1 MSELSARDEK
11 VASGPSMAAAR
22 WQRVQDV
29 FSVLVECEPSE
40 RQARLDRECDGDEQL
55 RAEVGSLL
63 AGHEQ
68 SGLLDGLA
76 QQLSAPAV
84 WRARV
89 DALEQQGR
97 QLAQY
102 RVLEQLGAGGMGFVY
117 KAHDERLNRSV
128 ALKFLP
134 PHLGTREE
142 AKGRLLAE
150 ARAAA
155 RLDHPNICTIHEI
168 GETADGQLFIAM
180 PLYEGETLQQRLER
194 AGALSFVDAM
204 SIGLQIAAGLA
215 KAHERGIVH
224 RDIKPSNIVILADG
238 AVKILD
244 FGIARIDDAALA
256 THEGGALGTLAY
268 MSPEQAR
275 GERVDARTDIFSL
288 GVVLYEM
295 LAGERPALGQSV
307 RTMGAAGVPTMRV
320 PAMRM
325 ISEIRPEVPTAM
337 DTLLATA
344 LASTPDERYSSM
356 PSLSKELAAL
366 LEGERADNHSAVGAQ
381 STKAEVER
389 RRTAVL
395 VCRISDYP
403 ALLEHL
409 TPERLEDLLRQIR
422 AAAVEVVRA
431 HAGLVNQTLDDE
443 IVALFGAPTTHEDDD
458 LRAVRAAM
466 ELLERIA
473 ALSLAWQQ
481 ELRSPLSLQCG
492 LHSGAL
498 VARRLNAGP
507 QRYALSGRPVQ
518 VAERLA
524 ALAPANAILVT
535 RECAALIA
543 PFVVIEEQNRAP
555 IIVDT
560 DTRPLVAC
568 RILGV
573 SGLQTRIE
581 VAVHRG
587 LTPLSGRVA
596 ELAMIEAHCA
606 RARAGEGQVVLLIG
620 EAGVGKSRLL
630 HELRERICGLEV
642 QVLQARCRS
651 YGEAPYAPFTAVL
664 RDALQ
669 VRNEGRD
676 AAAVLVQRLHE
687 IDPALDRFTALYL
700 HLLSIPSEPHPLPRH
715 LRGEHLRESVT
726 EALAAILVALTY
738 AKPTVFLLEDWHWS
752 DQGSNETL
760 LRLLEVA
767 SALPMMILIASR
779 PEGIARLTALP
790 AATRIQ
796 LAPLDFDSSR
806 EIIQSVLGAERLSN
820 RLVRRIYE
828 RSGGN
833 PFFIEEV
840 CHTLI
845 EQGLIGA
852 RDEEDAND
860 LENLNI
866 PDTVQAVLRSRL
878 DGLDKDVLEV
888 LRVASVI
895 GREFTH
901 ALLLECLAS
910 NIKAAHALDRL
921 KAVGLIQQVSV
932 GLEASYRF
940 KHALTQ
946 EVTYDS
952 LLTHQRR
959 ALHAVVGRAME
970 LQYAQRTDEPSDLL
984 GFHFARAEAWEQ
996 AVRYGQRAANRAS
1009 ALSQFAGALA
1019 TLDRVHACL
1028 MHLPEN
1034 SERQTLLVDLLLQQE
1049 RLCETLGQRQ
1059 RQQQLIV
1066 ELIALLAPL
1075 GSSAKL
1081 ALAYLR
1087 QGDLATLLRRFD
1099 AADRALNTSLRMSRE
1114 LSDAALERHALRSL
1128 GLLRWHEGRHE
1139 EALGITQNALVIAR
1153 ERGDKLGIAGD
1164 LANLGVIFKSMGE
1177 YERALASFE
1186 DGMSTPELAHDPS
1199 ILVYSLQNVANV
1211 HRELGQLDRAREYLE
1226 RANEISRVHLMPI
1239 QRSFHLMG
1247 IAHILFH
1254 QGRIDECLQTYREA
1268 IELSRRAHHADGLV
1282 QSLRALG
1289 DVLFGLQRDVEALP
1303 LLEEAAALFARLE
1316 DPTSEVEM
1324 LSRAAIIHERS
1335 SQPEKALDTWGTVR
1349 TLHVNLRDPQGELTA
1364 LEGIARVKRKTAA
1377 RGDDV
1382 ISHTSAA
1389 LALACALGER
1399 RRELALRNSLG
1410 ILEWESG
1417 HYAEALRQYEIALG
1431 QAREMRDRPSEGL
1444 LLNSLGITLLRLDRC
1459 EEARTVLESS
1469 VALNKETGEQMLEA
1483 HALTVLGDVRR
1494 ARGAFDEARD
1504 CFERSLALRRTFGD
1518 SAGEQNVLRR
1528 LAEVTSQMEGDS
1540 G

>member
-1 MSELSARDEK
+1 MNELGTDADEDRQ
-11 VASGPSMAAAR
+11 VRASSFEAAR

-29 FSVLVECEPSE
+29 FSIIVACELGE
-40 RQARLDRECDGDEQL
+40 RQARLERECAGDGKL
-55 RAEVGSLL
+55 RAEVESLV

-68 SGLLDGLA
+68 LGLLDGLA
-76 QQLSAPAV
+76 QELSAPAV
-84 WRARV
+84 WRARI

-97 QLAQY
+97 HVAQY
-102 RVLEQLGAGGMGFVY
+102 HVLEQLGAGGMGFVY
-117 KAHDERLNRSV
+117 KAHDERLNRYV

-134 PHLGTREE
+134 PHLGTRAD
-142 AKGRLLAE
+142 AKSRLLAE

-155 RLDHPNICTIHEI
+155 SLDHPNICTIHEI
-168 GETADGQLFIAM
+168 GETSDGQLFIAM

-194 AGALSFVDAM
+194 TGTLSFVDAA
-204 SIGLQIAAGLA
+204 SIALQIAAGLA
-215 KAHERGIVH
+215 KAHEQGIVH
-224 RDIKPSNIVILADG
+224 RDVKPSNVVVLADG

-244 FGIARIDDAALA
+244 FGIARIDDAAVA

-295 LAGERPALGQSV
+295 LAGERPSPAHRSHLQS
-307 RTMGAAGVPTMRV
+307 AAGVQ
-320 PAMRM
+320 AMRTM
-325 ISEIRPEVPTAM
+325 SEIRPDVPTGL
-337 DTLLATA
+337 DTLLVTA

-356 PSLSKELAAL
+356 ASLSSELAAL
-366 LEGERADNHSAVGAQ
+366 LHGEQPEARLAFGMS
-381 STKAEVER
+381 STKAPLER
-389 RRTAVL
+389 RRAAVL
-395 VCRISDYP
+395 VCRIAGY
-403 ALLEHL
+403 AVLLEQL
-409 TPERLEDLLRQIR
+409 TPERLEELLRQIR

-443 IVALFGAPTTHEDDD
+443 IVALFGAPTAHEDDD

-466 ELLERIA
+466 ELLKRVE
-473 ALSLAWQQ
+473 ALNLVWRQ

-518 VAERLA
+518 VAQRLA
-524 ALAPANAILVT
+524 ALAPANAIFAS
-535 RECAALIA
+535 RECAGLIA
-543 PFVVIEEQNRAP
+543 PFVLIEEQNQTP
-555 IIVDT
+555 IMVDT
-560 DTRPLVAC
+560 DTSAITPC
-568 RILGV
+568 RIVGV
-573 SGLQTRIE
+573 SELQTRIE

-587 LTPLSGRVA
+587 LTPLSGRIT

-606 RARAGEGQVVLLIG
+606 RACAGAGQVVLLIG

-630 HELRERICGLEV
+630 HELRERICGPQV

-651 YGEAPYAPFTAVL
+651 YGEAPYAPFTAML
-664 RDALQ
+664 REALQ
-669 VRNEGRD
+669 VKAEGRE
-676 AAAVLVQRLHE
+676 AAAMLVGRLHE
-687 IDPALDRFTALYL
+687 IDPTLERFTALYL
-700 HLLSIPSEPHPLPRH
+700 HLLSIPSEPHVLPRH

-726 EALAAILVALTY
+726 EALAAILVALTRT
-738 AKPTVFLLEDWHWS
+738 KPTVFLLEDWHWS

-760 LRLLEVA
+760 LRLLELVP
-767 SALPMMILIASR
+767 ALPMLVLIASR
-779 PEGIARLTALP
+779 PEGLARLTGVAD
-790 AATRIQ
+790 ATRIQ
-796 LAPLDFDSSR
+796 LAPLDFDSSK
-806 EIIQSVLGAERLSN
+806 EIIRNVLGAEPLSN

-845 EQGLIGA
+845 EQRLIA
-852 RDEEDAND
+852 TAEEEDGND
-860 LENLNI
+860 LENLHI

-878 DGLDKDVLEV
+878 DSLDKDVLDV

-895 GREFTH
+895 GREFTQD
-901 ALLLECLAS
+901 LLLESLIEYRGS
-910 NIKAAHALDRL
+910 SIKATHALERL
-921 KAVGLIQQVSV
+921 KAVGLIQPLSV
-932 GLEASYRF
+932 VPEVAYRF

-959 ALHAVVGRAME
+959 ELHAVVGRTMQC
-970 LQYAQRTDEPSDLL
+970 QYAQRTDEPADLL
-984 GFHFARAEAWEQ
+984 AFHFARAEAWEQ
-996 AVRYGQRAANRAS
+996 AVRYGQRAADRAS

-1028 MHLPEN
+1028 MQLPQD
-1034 SERQTLLVDLLLQQE
+1034 SQRQGLLVDILLQQE
-1049 RLCETLGQRQ
+1049 RLCETLGQRH
-1059 RQQQLIV
+1059 RQQQLV
-1066 ELIALLAPL
+1066 VQLIALLAPL

-1087 QGDLATLLRRFD
+1087 QGDLLTLLRRFD

-1114 LSDAALERHALRSL
+1114 LKDAALERHALRSL

-1139 EALGITQNALVIAR
+1139 EALEITQHALAIAR
-1153 ERGDKLGIAGD
+1153 GRGDGLAAAGD

-1186 DGMSTPELAHDPS
+1186 EGVSTPELAQDPS

-1254 QGRIDECLQTYREA
+1254 QGRTEECLQTYREA

-1289 DVLFGLQRDVEALP
+1289 DVLFGLQRDVQAIP
-1303 LLEEAAALFARLE
+1303 LLEEASVLFAKLE
-1316 DPTSEVEM
+1316 DHASEVEM
-1324 LSRAAIIHERS
+1324 LSRIATIYERS
-1335 SQPEKALDTWGTVR
+1335 SQWPKALETWRRVR
-1349 TLHVNLRDPQGELTA
+1349 ALQGNLRNAQGELTA
-1364 LEGIARVKRKTAA
+1364 LEGIARVMRKSATQPEQA
-1377 RGDDV
+1377 

-1389 LALACALGER
+1389 LALACTLGER
-1399 RRELALRNSLG
+1399 SRELALRNSLG
-1410 ILEWESG
+1410 ILHWESG
-1417 HYAEALRQYEIALG
+1417 RYAEALGEYETALA
-1431 QAREMRDRPSEGL
+1431 QAREMGDRASEGL
-1444 LLNSLGITLLRLDRC
+1444 LLNSLGLTLLRLDRC

-1469 VALNKETGEQMLEA
+1469 VELNRAAGEQMLEA
-1483 HALTVLGDVRR
+1483 HALTVLGEVRR
-1494 ARGAFDEARD
+1494 VRGAIDAARE
-1504 CFERSLALRRTFGD
+1504 CLQRSLELRRKLSD
-1518 SAGEQNVLRR
+1518 SRGEQYVLQR
-1528 LAEVTSQMEGDS
+1528 LAELVT
-1540 G
+1540 